1 MSSTVPI
8 QFLTWQTAESF
19 LALVFSFINLTDAE
33 YYYSN
38 DALRKHGILPPLPK
52 PPRTPSPVPSPAFEQ
67 TLSTKTTDEI
77 DTLLLEAEDSET
89 ERLIFAFREKRLK
102 DLQKEQRK
110 GRFGGVLPIGRDD
123 YNREVTEASKV
134 DDRDEDD
141 DEEDE
146 TKGTGVVCF
155 LYKEGYGAHFVY
167 SSLLRHQV
175 AYSFLP
181 RRNHAPSV
189 RLAEQLRTL
198 AARYPRTKFTSIV
211 GDKCIPNYPD
221 RMLPT
226 LILYRNGE
234 IKEQLVAWG
243 TKQEGTLEGAYP
255 RASLAL
261 VID

>member
-8 QFLTWQTAESF
+8 QFLIWQTAESF
-19 LALVFSFINLTDAE
+19 LALVFGFINLTDAE

-155 LYKEGYGAHFVY
+155 LYKEGYGAQFILFL
-167 SSLLRHQV
+167 SLK
-175 AYSFLP
+175 
-181 RRNHAPSV
+181 APSCILIPSTQEPCPQ
-189 RLAEQLRTL
+189 RPPSRTITNSRS
-198 AARYPRTKFTSIV
+198 AV
-211 GDKCIPNYPD
+211 
-221 RMLPT
+221 PT
-226 LILYRNGE
+226 NKVYFNSGR
-234 IKEQLVAWG
+234 
-243 TKQEGTLEGAYP
+243 
-255 RASLAL
+255 
-261 VID
+261 